1 MQRGK
6 SIVLVGILIILIGFI
21 GGMAAMLI
29 YGMSLIE
36 YEWDEFSPITLSP
49 NESRSVEFEF
59 SEEGEVYFYFDYFYR
74 GNPLK
79 IVITDSEGDVIV
91 DKNINNP
98 LLDSPLKSTPGI
110 YLLEITNVGNRDIDL
125 YDFGYQYPPLNR
137 DENGNFIPPFD
148 SWYINIMENLLFV
161 GFVVLIIGG
170 IIFWKDKRKIQKNQ

>member
-1 MQRGK
+1 MQRGR

-21 GGMAAMLI
+21 GGIAAIGI
-29 YGMSLIE
+29 YENSLIE
-36 YEWDEFSPITLSP
+36 YELDEFSPITLSP

-59 SEEGEVYFYFDYFYR
+59 SEEGEVYFYFDYYTR
-74 GNPLK
+74 TPLK
-79 IVITDSEGDVIV
+79 IVITDSEGDVKV

-98 LLDSPLKSTPGI
+98 LLDSPFKSTPGI

-125 YDFGYQYPPLNR
+125 YDFGYQKPPLSR
-137 DENGNFIPPFD
+137 DENGNFVPPSG
-148 SWYINIMENLLFV
+148 SWYSNILENLVFV